1 MARTMIERMQH
12 RRVEVDYWASLKHPL
27 LGLVTADIQEMSSSG
42 FTLTL
47 DKEMNFFVMMELNA
61 QIHGEGWY
69 SSMLSL
75 PVQVVR
81 VQEREIALRFLD
93 NCEDFWMPPIDEE
106 YLLPLT
112 DSIFYDDTDDFD
124 CRL

>member
-1 MARTMIERMQH
+1 MQH

-47 DKEMNFFVMMELNA
+47 DKEMNFFVMMELDV
-61 QIHGEGWY
+61 QIHGEGWD
-69 SSMLSL
+69 SSMRAL

-81 VQEREIALRFLD
+81 VRREKLH
-93 NCEDFWMPPIDEE
+93 
-106 YLLPLT
+106 
-112 DSIFYDDTDDFD
+112 
-124 CRL
+124 